1 MCVRTHGIPL
11 NEETVNSGGVS
22 SGRGMTAGVMVM
34 TAGVMVMMG
43 GGSDNNVGGR
53 QEVAM
58 PRCAFARTEFP

>member
-1 MCVRTHGIPL
+1 
-11 NEETVNSGGVS
+11 
-22 SGRGMTAGVMVM
+22 MTAGVMVM

-43 GGSDNNVGGR
+43 GGSDSNVGGR